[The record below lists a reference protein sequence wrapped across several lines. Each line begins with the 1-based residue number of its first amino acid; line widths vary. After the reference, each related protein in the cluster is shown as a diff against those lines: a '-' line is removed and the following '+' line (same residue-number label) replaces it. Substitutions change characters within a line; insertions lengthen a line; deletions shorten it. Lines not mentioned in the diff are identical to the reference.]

1 MIIRKLFKALA
12 VCFLISASCLQAEA
26 AAPSEENPV
35 IISERIQQIL
45 HEEDAHNGHPA
56 EEAAAEVHP
65 EEGNDIP
72 SDARSNPA
80 VILPS
85 AGKYSFDWQGTPIA
99 SSLYAIAKISHKD
112 IVINGDLNGK
122 VYMSLHNVT
131 PEYAMDLLAKSFE
144 FNWMIDDNAIVI
156 STDDKMYQSRSFAVQ
171 YIDKS
176 NLAKELKALGI
187 DEDKIY
193 ANDETGSISV
203 TGTPYQIREAEKR
216 IAALDHPVSQCL
228 ILAQMFEIDHGSK
241 LDLGMSYTMPTY
253 IHPANLDPGAD
264 TMSGSVIE
272 KLTFAVSGEANKAL
286 SKGKVI
292 ARPMIMILNGQEGS
306 VDFGDKIPV
315 KQTTSSTTAT
325 NVTYDYKDVGNKLKV
340 TPIINERTGDIKMKV
355 NIEISA
361 ISKWV
366 IHGDSMAPQ
375 ISSRSAQTSAHLKS
389 GESFVIGGLMSVNE
403 IDNLAGIPGLMDLPV
418 LGKLFSYHSKSKT
431 YAEVYIMITP
441 YIVDG
446 NTDPR
451 ALLKKVDD

>member
-1 MIIRKLFKALA
+1 
-12 VCFLISASCLQAEA
+12 
-26 AAPSEENPV
+26 
-35 IISERIQQIL
+35 
-45 HEEDAHNGHPA
+45 
-56 EEAAAEVHP
+56 
-65 EEGNDIP
+65 
-72 SDARSNPA
+72 
-80 VILPS
+80 
-85 AGKYSFDWQGTPIA
+85 
-99 SSLYAIAKISHKD
+99 
-112 IVINGDLNGK
+112 
-122 VYMSLHNVT
+122 
-131 PEYAMDLLAKSFE
+131 
-144 FNWMIDDNAIVI
+144 MIDDNAIVI

-306 VDFGDKIPV
+306 VDFGDKVPV